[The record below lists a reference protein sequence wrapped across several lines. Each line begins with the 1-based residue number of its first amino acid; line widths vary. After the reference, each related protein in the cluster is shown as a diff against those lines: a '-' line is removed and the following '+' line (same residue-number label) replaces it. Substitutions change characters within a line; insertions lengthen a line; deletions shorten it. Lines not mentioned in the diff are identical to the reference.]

1 MISSNTQ
8 FERDDLSMMSSV
20 LGNRRESVND
30 RKMVAKKRTE
40 LNIEEGR
47 IEEIEKELEELDSPS
62 PKHKKDVLEEAHELV
77 DDDDMISQYSS
88 KISVLN
94 DPGVKMI
101 DKEL

>member
-1 MISSNTQ
+1 
-8 FERDDLSMMSSV
+8 MMSSV

-77 DDDDMISQYSS
+77 DDDDMIS
-88 KISVLN
+88 
-94 DPGVKMI
+94 
-101 DKEL
+101 